1 MSAPASFPARGAAT
15 FAAVLALSAAAASG
29 DSLDD
34 ALAKAKA
41 VEGLKVACVAEK
53 AAVVLGEE
61 VILHVGLANASD
73 TAIVVNEP
81 RLDELSV
88 AFRTRLGELPEFEY
102 CELAC
107 LPGGDILEL
116 RKETLPPGKDLRA
129 TFRLPVTVAGKASF
143 TAIYFGFG
151 DPEGAGYAAEPVAVE
166 VKPGAAGET
175 RLAAVLET
183 DAGTITIDLLPEV
196 APNTVLHF
204 ARLIRSGFYDGTVFH
219 RIEPGFCVQGGDP
232 RGNGTGGPDFS
243 LRAEFSDRK
252 HVAGTVAMA
261 RTADPDSAGSQFY
274 FTLADQPSLDGQYT
288 VFGRT
293 ASGFDAVTK
302 MAADPKSRPVLE
314 KATLVPRAAEQQQ
327 QKKKESG
334 S

>member
-1 MSAPASFPARGAAT
+1 MSA
-15 FAAVLALSAAAASG
+15 LSRSIPIAAAALALLARPCFAAG
-29 DSLDD
+29 EALDA

-41 VEGLKVACVAEK
+41 VDGVKLACAAEK
-53 AAVVLGEE
+53 AAIGLGEE
-61 VILHVGLANASD
+61 VVLEVALANASE
-73 TAIVVNEP
+73 TAIVVNEL

-88 AFRTRLGELPEFEY
+88 AFGTRLADLPEFEY

-107 LPGGDILEL
+107 LPGGDVLTL
-116 RKETLPPGKDLRA
+116 RKETLEPGKDLRA
-129 TFRLPVTVAGKASF
+129 TFRVPVTVAGKASF
-143 TAIYFGFG
+143 TARYFGFG
-151 DPEGAGYAAEPVAVE
+151 DPEGEGFSAEPVAVE
-166 VKPGAAGET
+166 VKPDPSGAT
-175 RLAAVLET
+175 RLSAVLET
-183 DAGTITIDLLPEV
+183 DAGTITIDLLPEA

-204 ARLIRSGFYDGTVFH
+204 ARLVRSGFYDGTVFH

-243 LRAEFSDRK
+243 LRGEFNDRK

-274 FTLADQPSLDGQYT
+274 FTLADQPSLDGKYT

-293 ASGFDAVTK
+293 SAGYEAVTK

-314 KATLVPRAAEQQQ
+314 KATLAPRAAEKTE
-327 QKKKESG
+327 KKKESG